1 MKFNVWHF
9 FTAGLFV
16 LFVVWGFS
24 FYSKSKTEVAIG
36 SLVRSESPAIPAY
49 SSSPSLEYEAVR
61 MRPGSSLGNM
71 LKKHNVE
78 AREAYDIITALR
90 RVFNPRKIKA
100 GDILKIAKDENDA
113 ILELRYKPSTE
124 LTIII
129 KRDSLNQFIALADT
143 LPVYTETG
151 FVYGTLETTLYD
163 AVLGAGESPELI
175 MNFTDIFQWDID
187 FFTEPRVGDRFAI
200 LFEKQF
206 VVDRLTHLPSFLRYG
221 EVIAGAYL
229 KKDSSYIAFNFPDDK
244 GYPRFYDVHGNSFQK
259 TFLKSPLNYRR
270 IASYFSRA
278 RFHPILKI
286 VRPHTGIDY
295 SAARGTP
302 VVAAADGRIVH
313 IGWLG
318 GYGKC
323 IKISHK
329 NGTYIT
335 LYGHLSRY
343 ATGLKP
349 GSQVVQNQV
358 IGYVGSTGLATG
370 PHLHYTM
377 YLNGKPINPL
387 KIRPSSGKSIAPDLM
402 PQFSEMRDI
411 FLARLGLTPENEL
424 DFSQQVIAIAR

>member
-1 MKFNVWHF
+1 MTHTRWYSLG
-9 FTAGLFV
+9 TLF
-16 LFVVWGFS
+16 LCLLAILGFS
-24 FYSKSKTEVAIG
+24 FYSTIG
-36 SLVRSESPAIPAY
+36 SEPPVHENKPSETHDPILIETNPPEFESVRI
-49 SSSPSLEYEAVR
+49 R
-61 MRPGSSLGNM
+61 TGSNLGYV
-71 LKKHNVE
+71 LDRKNVSASDANE
-78 AREAYDIITALR
+78 IIAAMR

-100 GDILKIAKDENDA
+100 GDILKIARDENDTF
-113 ILELRYKPSTE
+113 LELRYKPSAE
-124 LTIII
+124 LTIIV

-151 FVYGTLETTLYD
+151 YVFGTLETTLYD
-163 AVLGAGESPELI
+163 AVLESGESPELI

-206 VVDRLTHLPSFLRYG
+206 VVDRLTQLPSFLRYG
-221 EVIAGAYL
+221 DVLAGAYL
-229 KKDSSYIAFNFPDDK
+229 KKDSSYIAFNFPDDR
-244 GYPRFYDVHGNSFQK
+244 GYSRFYDFYGKSFQK

-270 IASYFSRA
+270 IASYFSKA

-302 VVAAADGRIVH
+302 VVAAADGRVIH

-318 GYGKC
+318 GYGHC
-323 IKISHK
+323 VKISHK
-329 NGTYIT
+329 NGTYVT

-343 ATGLKP
+343 AKGLKP
-349 GSQVVQNQV
+349 GRMIMQNQI
-358 IGYVGSTGLATG
+358 IGFVGSTGLATG

-387 KIRPSSGKSIAPDLM
+387 KIRPTSGKSITPELM
-402 PQFSEMRDI
+402 PQFRDQREI
-411 FLARLGLTPENEL
+411 FLARLGLAFEDEI
-424 DFSQQVIAIAR
+424 DFSQQVSTLAR